1 MKPVSVSQVNEY
13 IAKKLRDDLNLR
25 GLAVEGEISGLS
37 RSGQHYYLTLKDADS
52 QIRCA
57 IWGSNAS
64 MIDMSLVENGKKIV
78 VICDISPYARG
89 GSYSLSI
96 RHVEAAG
103 EGDLAAEF
111 RRIRDKLEKEGL
123 FDKKHKRPIPA
134 FPYRVGV
141 ITSATGAA
149 IEDIRKIITAKN
161 DFTDI
166 IIFPAVV
173 QGIGAVNSI
182 CENIRTANV
191 LSASGM
197 HIDTLIVGRGGGSAE
212 DLAAFNDEDVA
223 RAIFAS
229 EIPVISAVGHEVDF
243 SISDFVADARAETP
257 TAAADMAVMDTHQLR
272 DDIEKSRQMLAASI
286 GQKIVS
292 ERRMLETNRELLR
305 TSMRARIADA
315 RSALEKSLIILKEND
330 PRSIFSKG
338 YAAVTSES
346 GALISDISDIRP
358 GDEYTIVMN
367 SGSFM
372 AKAVEVCL
380 SEAKNLNICENQ

>member
-13 IAKKLRDDLNLR
+13 IAKKLRDDMNLK

-37 RSGQHYYLTLKDADS
+37 RGGQHYYLILKDADS

-57 IWGSNAS
+57 IWGSNAAK
-64 MIDMSLVENGKKIV
+64 IDMNLVEDGKKVV

-111 RRIRDKLEKEGL
+111 RRVRDKLEKEGL
-123 FDKKHKRPIPA
+123 FDRKYKKPIPL

-149 IEDIRKIITAKN
+149 IEDIRKIITSKN
-161 DFTDI
+161 DLTDI
-166 IIFPAVV
+166 VIFPTVV
-173 QGIGAVNSI
+173 QGVGAVNSI
-182 CENIRTANV
+182 CENIREANR
-191 LSASGM
+191 LSASGTP
-197 HIDTLIVGRGGGSAE
+197 IDTLIVGRGGGSAE

-223 RAIFAS
+223 RTIFAS

-243 SISDFVADARAETP
+243 SISDFAADARAETP
-257 TAAADMAVMDTHQLR
+257 TAAADMAVMDTRQLR
-272 DDIEKSRQMLAASI
+272 EDIVRSRQMLITSA
-286 GQKIVS
+286 GQKIAS
-292 ERRMLETNRELLR
+292 ERRVLDTGRELLR
-305 TSMRARIADA
+305 TGMKAKIAEA
-315 RSALEKSLIILKEND
+315 RSGLDKALIILREND

-338 YAAVTSES
+338 YAAVTDGS
-346 GALISDISDIRP
+346 GSIISDIRGIEP
-358 GDEYTIVMN
+358 GEEYTIMMN
-367 SGSFM
+367 SGSFT
-372 AKAVEVCL
+372 AKAVEVTPD
-380 SEAKNLNICENQ
+380 EK

>member
-37 RSGQHYYLTLKDADS
+37 RGGQHYYLTLKDADS

-57 IWGSNAS
+57 IWGSNTAK
-64 MIDMSLVENGKKIV
+64 IDMSLVEDGKKVV

-89 GSYSLSI
+89 GTYSLSI

-111 RRIRDKLEKEGL
+111 RRVRDKLEKEGL
-123 FDKKHKRPIPA
+123 FDKKYKKPIPQ

-141 ITSATGAA
+141 VTSATGAA
-149 IEDIRKIITAKN
+149 VEDIRKIITAKN
-161 DFTDI
+161 DLTDI
-166 IIFPAVV
+166 VIFPTVV

-182 CENIRTANV
+182 CENIREANR
-191 LSASGM
+191 LSASGTR
-197 HIDTLIVGRGGGSAE
+197 IDTLIVGRGGGSAE

-223 RAIFAS
+223 RTVFAS

-243 SISDFVADARAETP
+243 SICDFAADARAETP

-272 DDIEKSRQMLAASI
+272 EDIEKSRQMLITSV
-286 GQKIVS
+286 GQKIAS
-292 ERRMLETNRELLR
+292 ERRVLDTGRELLR
-305 TSMRARIADA
+305 TGMKARIAED
-315 RSALEKSLIILKEND
+315 RSEVEKALIILREND

-338 YAAVTSES
+338 YAAVTDGS
-346 GALISDISDIRP
+346 GGIVADISGIRA
-358 GDEYTIVMN
+358 GDEYKIMMN
-367 SGSFM
+367 GGSFT
-372 AKAVEVCL
+372 AKAIEVTP
-380 SEAKNLNICENQ
+380 EKK

>member
-52 QIRCA
+52 MIRCA
-57 IWGSNAS
+57 IWGSNAAK
-64 MIDMSLVENGKKIV
+64 IDMSLVENGKKVV
-78 VICDISPYARG
+78 VICDISPYAKG

-111 RRIRDKLEKEGL
+111 RRIREKLEKEGL
-123 FDKKHKRPIPA
+123 FDKKFKKPIPE

-141 ITSATGAA
+141 VTSATGAA

-161 DFTDI
+161 DLTDI
-166 IIFPAVV
+166 LIFPTVV
-173 QGIGAVNSI
+173 QGIGAVSSI
-182 CENIRTANV
+182 CENIKAANE
-191 LSASGM
+191 LSASGL

-229 EIPVISAVGHEVDF
+229 DIPVISAVGHEVDF

-272 DDIEKSRQMLAASI
+272 QDIDRSRQLLATSVE
-286 GQKIVS
+286 QKIAS
-292 ERRMLETNRELLR
+292 ERRILDTNRELLR
-305 TSMRARIADA
+305 TSMKARIADA
-315 RSALEKSLIILKEND
+315 RSALDKALIILKEND

-338 YAAVTSES
+338 YAAVISES
-346 GALISDISDIRP
+346 GSIIADISGIRP
-358 GDEYTIVMN
+358 GNEYTVMMN
-367 SGSFM
+367 SGSFT
-372 AKAVEVCL
+372 AKAVDVMPDE
-380 SEAKNLNICENQ
+380 K

>member
-13 IAKKLRDDLNLR
+13 IAKKLRDDMNLK

-37 RSGQHYYLTLKDADS
+37 RGGQHYYLTLKDADS

-57 IWGSNAS
+57 IWGSNAAK
-64 MIDMSLVENGKKIV
+64 IDMSLVEDGKKVV

-111 RRIRDKLEKEGL
+111 RRVRDKLEKEGL
-123 FDKKHKRPIPA
+123 FDRKYKKPIPV

-149 IEDIRKIITAKN
+149 IEDIRKIITSKN
-161 DFTDI
+161 DLTDI
-166 IIFPAVV
+166 VIFPTVV
-173 QGIGAVNSI
+173 QGVGAVSSI
-182 CENIRTANV
+182 CENIKAANR
-191 LSASGM
+191 LSASG
-197 HIDTLIVGRGGGSAE
+197 IPVDTLIVGRGGGSAE

-272 DDIEKSRQMLAASI
+272 EDIIKSRQMLVTSA
-286 GQKIVS
+286 GQKIAA
-292 ERRMLETNRELLR
+292 ERRVLDTGRELLR
-305 TSMRARIADA
+305 AGIKAGIAGA
-315 RSALEKSLIILKEND
+315 RSELEKAVILLREND

-338 YAAVTSES
+338 YTAVT
-346 GALISDISDIRP
+346 DISGTII
-358 GDEYTIVMN
+358 GDVSGIERGEEYTIIMN
-367 SGSFM
+367 SGSFT
-372 AKAVEVCL
+372 AKAIEVMP
-380 SEAKNLNICENQ
+380 EKK

>member
-37 RSGQHYYLTLKDADS
+37 RGGQHYYLTLKDADS

-57 IWGSNAS
+57 IWGSNTAK
-64 MIDMSLVENGKKIV
+64 IDMSLVEDGKKVV

-89 GSYSLSI
+89 GTYSLSI

-123 FDKKHKRPIPA
+123 FDKKYKKPIPQ

-141 ITSATGAA
+141 VTSATGAA
-149 IEDIRKIITAKN
+149 VEDIRKIITAKN
-161 DFTDI
+161 DLTDI
-166 IIFPAVV
+166 VIFPTVV

-182 CENIRTANV
+182 CENIREANR
-191 LSASGM
+191 LSASGTR
-197 HIDTLIVGRGGGSAE
+197 IDTLIVGRGGGSAE

-223 RAIFAS
+223 RAVFAS

-243 SISDFVADARAETP
+243 SICDFAADARAETP

-272 DDIEKSRQMLAASI
+272 EDIEKSRQMLITSV
-286 GQKIVS
+286 GQKIAS
-292 ERRMLETNRELLR
+292 ERRVLDTGRELLR
-305 TSMRARIADA
+305 TGMKARIAEA
-315 RSALEKSLIILKEND
+315 RSEVEKALIILREND

-338 YAAVTSES
+338 YAAVTAE
-346 GALISDISDIRP
+346 GGGIVADISGIRA
-358 GDEYTIVMN
+358 GDEYTIMMN
-367 SGSFM
+367 GGSFT
-372 AKAVEVCL
+372 AKALEVTP
-380 SEAKNLNICENQ
+380 EKK

>member
-37 RSGQHYYLTLKDADS
+37 KGGQHYYLTLKDADS

-57 IWGSNAS
+57 IWGSNTAK
-64 MIDMSLVENGKKIV
+64 IDMSLVEDGKKVV

-111 RRIRDKLEKEGL
+111 RRVRDKLEKEGL
-123 FDKKHKRPIPA
+123 FDKKYKKPIPQ

-141 ITSATGAA
+141 VTSATGAA
-149 IEDIRKIITAKN
+149 VEDIRKIITAKN
-161 DFTDI
+161 DLTDI
-166 IIFPAVV
+166 VIFPTVV

-182 CENIRTANV
+182 CENIREANR
-191 LSASGM
+191 LSASGTR
-197 HIDTLIVGRGGGSAE
+197 IDTLIVGRGGGSAE

-223 RAIFAS
+223 RAVFAS

-243 SISDFVADARAETP
+243 SICDFAADARAETP

-272 DDIEKSRQMLAASI
+272 EDIEKSRQMLITSA
-286 GQKIVS
+286 GQKIAS
-292 ERRMLETNRELLR
+292 ERRVLDTGRELLR
-305 TSMRARIADA
+305 TGMKAMIAES
-315 RSALEKSLIILKEND
+315 RSVVEKALIILREND

-338 YAAVTSES
+338 YAAVTDGS
-346 GALISDISDIRP
+346 GGIVAGIAGIRA
-358 GDEYTIVMN
+358 GDVYKIMMN
-367 SGSFM
+367 GGSFT
-372 AKAVEVCL
+372 AKAIEVTP
-380 SEAKNLNICENQ
+380 EKE